1 VYSQEASFVLLVFR
15 RTWATPETRLMQLG
29 NPWWSRCVGS
39 SVCFCLSSGKYWEWC
54 MYIYL
59 YDSISLIVYSTAF
72 ASVQP
77 PHLSSRFIKQT
88 IELIAIEIT
97 HLLVLANLKCMYVHT
112 YVKKNNFFQLGCT
125 WFEFDWALLR
135 CTGWVKE
142 VVQLILV
149 QTCTPRKFENDK
161 KPRSVVLSV
170 LSGINHSHEKK
181 HSWFRDEYDLNI
193 DIFRR
198 NQYRL
203 LDWGRS
209 T

>member
-1 VYSQEASFVLLVFR
+1 MFLLLSDFPLFICCNNISFCIYVCAIVYSQEASFVLLVFR

-112 YVKKNNFFQLGCT
+112 YVKKQFFSARLHLIRIWLGIT
-125 WFEFDWALLR
+125 
-135 CTGWVKE
+135 E
-142 VVQLILV
+142 VH
-149 QTCTPRKFENDK
+149 R
-161 KPRSVVLSV
+161 LS
-170 LSGINHSHEKK
+170 
-181 HSWFRDEYDLNI
+181 
-193 DIFRR
+193 
-198 NQYRL
+198 
-203 LDWGRS
+203 
-209 T
+209 